1 MTPEQRE
8 AREHERLIS
17 MAFENLPTTTEVTR
31 DDVDAIL
38 TWVLP
43 EVRMTPEQ
51 QAVIDAVRAWI
62 RTNHEDTAYVTL
74 LDAVQALDCSV
85 CSAKLG
91 EPCTSTLIRKV
102 DRAPVLVNR
111 DRPHTRRQ
119 LRTGYARTGVD
130 RG

>member
-74 LDAVQALDCSV
+74 LDAVQALDDAEAAHKSQYGIPPQ
-85 CSAKLG
+85 LG
-91 EPCTSTLIRKV
+91 YDVVHGDEDVPDVQDSET
-102 DRAPVLVNR
+102 
-111 DRPHTRRQ
+111 
-119 LRTGYARTGVD
+119 AR
-130 RG
+130 